1 MVAMSARQ
9 LVMRTI
15 VALLLSLSLGAC
27 SSPKFP
33 YGTFANADGSTVI
46 RFNADG
52 TYKTYDGGL
61 LVDQGTFSISGN
73 KINWETSTDCY
84 PQGQGT
90 YTWTDQNGI
99 LVFKASGPDSCPG
112 RQTAIDSV
120 QYHLKP

>member
-1 MVAMSARQ
+1 MIVKTARPP
-9 LVMRTI
+9 VI
-15 VALLLSLSLGAC
+15 AVIAAFALSLSLWAC

-33 YGTFANADGSTVI
+33 YGRFANADGSTVI
-46 RFNADG
+46 QFNADG

-99 LVFKASGPDSCPG
+99 LVFKSSGPDSCPG

>member
-1 MVAMSARQ
+1 MVAKTSRQ
-9 LVMRTI
+9 LVIRSI
-15 VALLLSLSLGAC
+15 VVLVLLPSLWAC

-46 RFNADG
+46 QFEADG

-73 KINWETSTDCY
+73 KFNWETSTDCY

-90 YTWTDQNGI
+90 YTWTDRNGI
-99 LVFKASGPDSCPG
+99 LVFKSSGPDSCPG

-120 QYHLKP
+120 QYRLKP